1 MRALHLRNSQM
12 IVEHPDGPDTLET
25 VGLPAGDLDPIRLV
39 IPAAVVHPGGLR
51 ALRDACTKRL
61 KILAELEES
70 LVS

>member
-1 MRALHLRNSQM
+1 M
-12 IVEHPDGPDTLET
+12 
-25 VGLPAGDLDPIRLV
+25 GLPAGELDPIRLV